1 MVYETVTLAEMN
13 RILFDVEE
21 IDAKGMTICRG
32 TRADH
37 LRDVLKV
44 EPGQA
49 VKIGVVDGSIGTG
62 TVGSVDA
69 DGVTVHCVF
78 DAHPPPPPRID
89 LLLALPR
96 PKVLKRLWA
105 PLASLG
111 VGRIILTNAEKVE
124 RNYFDTH
131 WLMPEFY
138 RPLLVE
144 GLQQAGDTH
153 LPKVTICRRL
163 RPFIADELPRMFP
176 DGLRLV
182 ADPDGEQRIAAID
195 VQMGQRVLVAVGPE
209 GGWIPFELDMFKA
222 AGFRAV
228 RLGSRILRTDIAC
241 IALLAMVQEQMDA

>member
-1 MVYETVTLAEMN
+1 MQEMN
-13 RILFDVEE
+13 RILFDAEE
-21 IDAKGMTICRG
+21 IDVSGMTLCRG
-32 TRADH
+32 TIADH

-44 EPGQA
+44 ETGQT
-49 VKIGVVDGSIGTG
+49 VKIGVVDGSIGIG
-62 TVGSVDA
+62 TVGSVDR
-69 DGVTVHCVF
+69 DGVTMHCVF
-78 DAHPPPPPRID
+78 GGKPPPPRID

-131 WLMPEFY
+131 WLLPEFY
-138 RPLLVE
+138 RPLLIE

-163 RPFIADELPRMFP
+163 RPFVADELPRMFP
-176 DGLRLV
+176 SELRLV
-182 ADPDGEQRIAAID
+182 ADPAGEKRIAAVD
-195 VQMGQRVLVAVGPE
+195 LQAGQRVLVAVGPE
-209 GGWIPFELDMFKA
+209 GGWIPFELDLLKA
-222 AGFRAV
+222 VGFRAV

-241 IALLAMVQEQMDA
+241 IALLAMVQDQMGD